1 MTSLYRGYTIDHDRN
16 HAHAWK
22 GEKCNRMP
30 DVAATDLAAA
40 MHIIDI
46 LREDED
52 RHRAENPIVPV

>member
-1 MTSLYRGYTIDHDRN
+1 VTSLYRGYTIDHDRA

-22 GEKCNRMP
+22 GEQSNRIP

-52 RHRAENPIVPV
+52 RHGAENPIVPV

>member
-22 GEKCNRMP
+22 GEQSNRMP
-30 DVAATDLAAA
+30 DVIAQDLAGALQV
-40 MHIIDI
+40 IDVI
-46 LREDED
+46 REDED